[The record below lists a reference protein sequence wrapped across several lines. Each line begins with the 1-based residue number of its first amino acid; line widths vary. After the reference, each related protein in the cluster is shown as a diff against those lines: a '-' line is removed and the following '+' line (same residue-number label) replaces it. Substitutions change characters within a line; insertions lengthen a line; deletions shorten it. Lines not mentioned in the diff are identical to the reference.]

1 MPYIVV
7 FDTNILLSG
16 LGWRGKPYE
25 CIKLARTGLIEGL
38 TCKEILQELSEKLE
52 FRLKFSPEQVT
63 DTIIDLLTCLRLV
76 TITNTLNVINNDPD
90 DNKILE
96 CALVGKASHI
106 VTGDRRHLL
115 PLSKYE
121 NISIVSAD
129 NFLEIIRSSGILQR
143 KNPDMV

>member
-16 LGWRGKPYE
+16 AGWRGKPYE

-76 TITNTLNVINNDPD
+76 TITEKKSGCGIIFHSFLPQKSKVSPPP
-90 DNKILE
+90 
-96 CALVGKASHI
+96 ALPFRKVL
-106 VTGDRRHLL
+106 HLYPSEVFQSFL
-115 PLSKYE
+115 FFQDLLQKNPLSQ
-121 NISIVSAD
+121 
-129 NFLEIIRSSGILQR
+129 FFCCL
-143 KNPDMV
+143 

>member
-1 MPYIVV
+1 MLYVVV

-16 LGWRGKPYE
+16 IGWRGKPYE
-25 CIKLARTGLIEGL
+25 CIKLARSGLIEGL

-52 FRLKFSPEQVT
+52 FRLKFPPEQVT
-63 DTIIDLLTCLRLV
+63 ETIIDLLTCLRLV

-96 CALVGKASHI
+96 CALVGKATHI

-115 PLSKYE
+115 PLDKYE

-129 NFLEIIRSSGILQR
+129 NFLEIIKR
-143 KNPDMV
+143 